1 MRQSRA
7 RSLFLS
13 RFASRICIRCDHNTV
28 DREIVRLLVAH
39 ARTSRILHHDR
50 DARSRLNFCG
60 RLLLRHGSTR
70 PLELVQ
76 VEFTRVCSTS
86 ARRALSRGR
95 NRNLCTAC
103 GFFGDVKQREVCAF
117 SDSRRGTRWDL
128 SAGRDPASGS
138 SAPAHVSFGSS

>member
-13 RFASRICIRCDHNTV
+13 RFASRSCIRCDHNTV

-50 DARSRLNFCG
+50 DARWRLNFCG

-70 PLELVQ
+70 PL
-76 VEFTRVCSTS
+76 EFTRVCSTS

-103 GFFGDVKQREVCAF
+103 RFFCDVKQREVCAF